1 MRKSSSPLEKFCEVV
16 STPES
21 LFLEPGQRLLSCSLV
36 GIISVQC
43 CIVSDKE
50 IIGRAGSRRLVGGV
64 IALPYWELGCGSI

>member
-1 MRKSSSPLEKFCEVV
+1 MEIFMPPMWSYILSK
-16 STPES
+16 S